1 MLIELR
7 VLDSYRKV
15 RMSAYGRQLWAR
27 SWARSWAGRRAR
39 APAGRKV
46 SGLTGLLLGIGRDV
60 GSKSVQFAYAYIRT
74 TFVLYSYPD
83 MCQHLTVVAHVR
95 VCD

>member
-60 GSKSVQFAYAYIRT
+60 GSKSVQFAYAYIR
-74 TFVLYSYPD
+74 VQLLYF
-83 MCQHLTVVAHVR
+83 TVIRICANI
-95 VCD
+95 